1 MKRETLLADRWKSLG
16 VQSGHVE
23 IARYNA
29 AWPRVFEL
37 ESEAILG
44 ACRPWV
50 TSVHHIG
57 STSVPGLAAKP
68 ILDIMP
74 LVSDPDD
81 GAAAVSKMIM
91 LGYRYRGEH
100 GIPGRSYF
108 NKIVDERTVVH
119 AHMFP
124 AGHPAAEKHL
134 VFRDHLRAHPDAL
147 REYESLKRTLAS
159 KHRDNGEA
167 YTKGKAEF
175 VGRTIETASI
185 SGRRRLR

>member
-1 MKRETLLADRWKSLG
+1 MKQEMSLADRWKSLG
-16 VQSGHVE
+16 VQSGLVE

-68 ILDIMP
+68 ILDLMP
-74 LVSDPDD
+74 I
-81 GAAAVSKMIM
+81 AAGPQDCLEAVSRMIG
-91 LGYRYRGEH
+91 LGYHEGEM
-100 GIPGRSYF
+100 GIQGRSYF

-159 KHRDNGEA
+159 KHRDNREA
-167 YTKGKAEF
+167 YTNGKAKF
-175 VGRTIETASI
+175 VGRTIEAALI